1 MMQPPFLHSTYSRQA
16 RRSAIT
22 VLGALASLLL
32 HLLLL
37 APVLLG
43 AAAQKNRLPTR
54 DMGASATL
62 SDDPSMTLVF
72 VEESASGAVQTR
84 QADQVDSILSAPNA
98 LLAPVALPDVSLARL
113 VSPSDSQGD
122 DEGTGEVDTSD
133 PGRALLLG
141 RYVGQIDARIQR
153 AWIKPR
159 TPIAASGLF
168 ACRVRIV
175 QDHGGLVQEIELV
188 SCNGDASWQMSL
200 VHAIQ
205 SASPLPAPPDPR
217 VFSTHLTLEF
227 MSQPFAPDADPEGFE
242 PKQRTAME

>member
-1 MMQPPFLHSTYSRQA
+1 MQPPFLHSTYSRQA

-32 HLLLL
+32 HVLLL

-43 AAAQKNRLPTR
+43 AATQKNRLPTR
-54 DMGASATL
+54 DTGASATL

-72 VEESASGAVQTR
+72 VEESDSGAAQSRQTEY
-84 QADQVDSILSAPNA
+84 AASVLSTPDA
-98 LLAPVALPDVSLARL
+98 LLAPVALPDVSLTRL

-122 DEGTGEVDTSD
+122 AEATGEVDTSD
-133 PGRALLLG
+133 PGHALLFG

-175 QDHGGLVQEIELV
+175 QDRRGGVEEIELV

-227 MSQPFAPDADPEGFE
+227 MSQPFAPDANPEGFE
-242 PKQRTAME
+242 PEKRTAME

>member
-1 MMQPPFLHSTYSRQA
+1 MKPRPLLHSTYSRQP
-16 RRSAIT
+16 RQSAIAI
-22 VLGALASLLL
+22 LGALASLLL
-32 HLLLL
+32 HVLLL
-37 APVLLG
+37 APVLFG
-43 AAAQKNRLPTR
+43 AATQKNRLPTR
-54 DMGASATL
+54 DTGASATL
-62 SDDPSMTLVF
+62 SDDSSMTLVF
-72 VEESASGAVQTR
+72 VEESDSGAAQSRQT
-84 QADQVDSILSAPNA
+84 DYVDLVLPAPNT
-98 LLAPVALPDVSLARL
+98 LLAPIAVPDVSLAPL

-122 DEGTGEVDTSD
+122 DEATGEVDTSD
-133 PGRALLLG
+133 PGHALLLG

-159 TPIAASGLF
+159 TPIVASGLF

-217 VFSTHLTLEF
+217 VFSTHLTLKF
-227 MSQPFAPDADPEGFE
+227 TSQPFAPDANPEGFE
-242 PKQRTAME
+242 PEQCTAME